1 MIHTWTTPEPRAYAT
16 PEEAARGLERLL
28 DDLAD
33 TRGTCVAALANQR
46 GGLAAHDPARLVLAA
61 EALSA
66 VSLELAYCSGDAA
79 RMGAAL
85 TLCGEEEG
93 GYAQ

>member
-1 MIHTWTTPEPRAYAT
+1 MIHTWTTPEPVTYTT

-33 TRGTCVAALANQR
+33 TRGTCVAALANLR
-46 GGLAAHDPARLVLAA
+46 GGLAAHDPARLALAA

-66 VSLELAYCSGDAA
+66 VSLELAC
-79 RMGAAL
+79 MGAAL

>member
-33 TRGTCVAALANQR
+33 TRGTCVAALANLR
-46 GGLAAHDPARLVLAA
+46 GGLAAHDPARLALAA
-61 EALSA
+61 EALSSA
-66 VSLELAYCSGDAA
+66 LNWPIVPATRPAWA
-79 RMGAAL
+79 RP
-85 TLCGEEEG
+85 
-93 GYAQ
+93 